1 MPVNQNVITHVFGGA
16 VALADNQFPSTAAV
30 DVTAGGFAPTFTAV
44 VGTANTT
51 IASNEG
57 STFYVE
63 QLTGART
70 ITLPSPSVTGMPG
83 RIYTFYVLTPGA
95 FAATFQ
101 TTGAV
106 AIPGGASLSTVT
118 TASKPAIVTIIYVNS
133 TTVVGS
139 VVIGA

>member
-1 MPVNQNVITHVFGGA
+1 MANQNVITHVFGGA
-16 VALADNQFPSTAAV
+16 VALADNQFPSTASV
-30 DVTAGGFAPTFTAV
+30 DVTAGGFAPTFTAIP
-44 VGTANTT
+44 GTANTT
-51 IASNEG
+51 IASNQG
-57 STFYVE
+57 TTFYVE
-63 QLTGART
+63 QLTAART
-70 ITLPSPSVTGMPG
+70 ITLPSPSVAMEG

-106 AIPGGASLSTVT
+106 PIPGGAAASTAT
-118 TASKPAIVTIIYVNS
+118 TASKAAIVTIIYVNS